1 MSRGIRPF
9 TDTEYTLLVLQGLK
23 RMIRRTDIFRGFV
36 PPRNFV
42 RENADSSEVEAA
54 LEFAI
59 ALVSAQH
66 SAERLEH
73 TRESREFY
81 ERAGD

>member
-42 RENADSSEVEAA
+42 RENADSSEVEGA
-54 LEFAI
+54 LEYAI

-66 SAERLEH
+66 SQEQMEQYQRNE
-73 TRESREFY
+73 ENDD
-81 ERAGD
+81 RAGD